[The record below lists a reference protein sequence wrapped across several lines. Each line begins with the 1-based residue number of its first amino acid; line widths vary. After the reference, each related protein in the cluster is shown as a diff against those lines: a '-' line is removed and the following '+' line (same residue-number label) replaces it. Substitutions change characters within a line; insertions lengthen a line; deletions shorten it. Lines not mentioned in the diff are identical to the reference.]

1 MEPEVGH
8 TMLKDN
14 HPTTGQS
21 LPEIEGH
28 NPESVDQ
35 TLARLRQ
42 VAATYNASP
51 VAERVYVEKTVYA
64 EFLRLVREEA
74 RKLSTGGQP
83 DDAIGAVTL
92 ELQYDKIMDH
102 LKDAE
107 MKGARVERFGH
118 PAGRHIPPTLVTEVN
133 HTMTIMTDETFG
145 PELAVMKVASEE
157 EAIEKA
163 NDSSF
168 GLSAYVFTGS
178 ARRGRRIARQ
188 LDCGAVAI
196 NDVIVQ
202 FGMALLPF
210 GGFRSSGLGKVHGK
224 EGLLSFSRQ
233 QAVVE
238 SRIQFPMELWWYDLG
253 QKTYGLMRRFIK
265 LWYG

>member
-107 MKGARVERFGH
+107 MKGATVERFGH
-118 PAGRHIPPTLVTEVN
+118 AAGRHIPPILVTEVN

-157 EAIEKA
+157 
-163 NDSSF
+163 
-168 GLSAYVFTGS
+168 
-178 ARRGRRIARQ
+178 
-188 LDCGAVAI
+188 
-196 NDVIVQ
+196 
-202 FGMALLPF
+202 
-210 GGFRSSGLGKVHGK
+210 
-224 EGLLSFSRQ
+224 
-233 QAVVE
+233 
-238 SRIQFPMELWWYDLG
+238 
-253 QKTYGLMRRFIK
+253 
-265 LWYG
+265 